1 MRLIDWEFVKGS
13 ARGWQKGWR
22 CALGLVLLLATVGAA
37 RQVDESPPAVQP
49 SARTERAEPRIPRID
64 PQVNSGVVPF
74 GDIKLQLELGRWNV
88 EQINQLL
95 LRAQTEYPDPNARFS
110 FLLEQFL
117 RSPFAYEAQSSI
129 PPAGTMR
136 LRLQSFGCTGLVIS
150 LLALNNASSFE
161 EYAHSVRQIR
171 YWQTETRGVDS
182 DPVRGNI
189 LDFAEEVFL
198 RNARARGFLT
208 DVTAEVAGKTPLST
222 FRSRNVSRHRS
233 KDEDRG
239 RHRISPKVS
248 ADKVVRLRMLSRG
261 AFSRMDRSRIKS
273 GDILLFSHVKPGA
286 RVSRKVM
293 FGHMG
298 IAINRGGE
306 IYMIHA
312 TRDFL
317 WRPKHKA
324 GEESIA
330 SGVYL
335 NDPRREQIGVGLATD
350 KIKDPRGRRIKIK
363 GIPYFGHAPN
373 RLRSVRN
380 YLAGTFT
387 QGVTVLRPTNLPHEL
402 RIAALA
408 FLSAAGALAQ
418 SPLPAT
424 TLAAASSHK

>member
-1 MRLIDWEFVKGS
+1 MRLIDWDFVKGS
-13 ARGWQKGWR
+13 ARGWQKSWR
-22 CALGLVLLLATVGAA
+22 CALGLFLLLATIGAA
-37 RQVDESPPAVQP
+37 PQVDESPSTVQQ
-49 SARTERAEPRIPRID
+49 SERTERTESRIPHVD
-64 PQVNSGVVPF
+64 PQASSGVVPF

-95 LRAQTEYPDPNARFS
+95 VRAQTEYPDPNARFS

-150 LLALNNASSFE
+150 LLALTNARSFE
-161 EYAHSVRQIR
+161 EFAHSVRQIR

-198 RNARARGFLT
+198 LNARTRGFLT

-222 FRSRNVSRHRS
+222 FRSRNIARYRS
-233 KDEDRG
+233 KDEDRR

-248 ADKVVRLRMLSRG
+248 LDKIVSLRMLSSR

-273 GDILLFSHVKPGA
+273 GDILLFSHVKPGP

-317 WRPKHKA
+317 WRPKHKR
-324 GEESIA
+324 GEASIA

-350 KIKDPRGRRIKIK
+350 KIKDPRGRRTKIK
-363 GIPYFGHAPN
+363 GILYFGHAPN
-373 RLRSVRN
+373 RLRTVHK

-387 QGVTVLRPTNLPHEL
+387 QGVTVLRPKNLPHEL
-402 RIAALA
+402 RIASREFLA
-408 FLSAAGALAQ
+408 AAEALAQ
-418 SPLPAT
+418 SPAPAT
-424 TLAAASSHK
+424 KLAAASSRQ